1 MIKIKQTCICNH
13 CLKTCVDEHIND
25 KTDWFHFRRTLDDD
39 SMDLTN
45 SVDFCPDCAKLLAS
59 ELRKYMS
66 NVDYGH
72 LDKTELEIQNLYK
85 DLYLNIYALVLKYI
99 IDGGQHLLD
108 FIDAI
113 PGKVTFS
120 SVHKPGVVDCEIC
133 FNKVMVYI
141 QQNNI
146 ATNLRTDWNY
156 LSIETNAVTVHRLL
170 TFLSAI
176 ESPVSFSLF
185 DNVYPKES
193 NATTI
198 EYLLGCIAKLEE
210 CGSRELCSVNV
221 SYICTNIICLI
232 RHTVNLIR
240 EK

>member
-39 SMDLTN
+39 STDLTN

-66 NVDYGH
+66 SVDYGH
-72 LDKTELEIQNLYK
+72 LDKTELEIQNIYK
-85 DLYLNIYALVLKYI
+85 ELYLNIYAAVLMHI
-99 IDGGQHLLD
+99 IQGGQDLLD

-120 SVHKPGVVDCEIC
+120 SVHKPGVVDCEIY
-133 FNKVMVYI
+133 FNEVMVYT
-141 QQNNI
+141 QQNNLT
-146 ATNLRTDWNY
+146 ANLRTDWKN
-156 LSIETNAVTVHRLL
+156 LSVVTNEVNEYMLKE
-170 TFLSAI
+170 FLSNTG
-176 ESPVSFSLF
+176 SPSSFSLF
-185 DNVYPKES
+185 SNVYPKDP

-198 EYLLGCIAKLEE
+198 DYLIEYKTKLEE
-210 CGSRELCSVNV
+210 CGSRESCSGSVAFMC
-221 SYICTNIICLI
+221 SKIIALI
-232 RHTVNLIR
+232 RQAVNLIR
-240 EK
+240 EI